1 MATVQT
7 AATIYDRECRD
18 CNFVFTS
25 SYLRQR
31 MPKNASDGR
40 WSVRASLA
48 VQNTLKINLE
58 EEKEADVVQRFRG
71 KGAFI
76 QVTRQQDA
84 RAAAG
89 SKQPENPAEGS
100 PRVFEAIQTGW
111 RAATHRCKKK
121 QGRRGSLKDSPLE
134 LDVRLPGN
142 RALNGLLLIDL
153 TRVVTFWEASS
164 LPSNDHHCCTCG

>member
-1 MATVQT
+1 MQINENGWIDSLQDWLT
-7 AATIYDRECRD
+7 ANVRVTDTQLRPNTSLHLRMPRSPNCIQILYLCICDWLLVYTYVFCICVTNTQLQSKHLQPFTPENAQD

-58 EEKEADVVQRFRG
+58 EEKEADVVRRFRG

-89 SKQPENPAEGS
+89 SKTAQNPADGS
-100 PRVFEAIQTGW
+100 PRVF
-111 RAATHRCKKK
+111 
-121 QGRRGSLKDSPLE
+121 
-134 LDVRLPGN
+134 
-142 RALNGLLLIDL
+142 
-153 TRVVTFWEASS
+153 
-164 LPSNDHHCCTCG
+164 